1 MAVSID
7 VMFAPNLTCTHKTPH
22 LRPYL
27 ADLHVHTVLSPC
39 AEVEMIPPLIVK
51 RAGDL
56 ALGIIAITDHNS
68 AENVAAVI
76 EAAQGFDLTV
86 LPGMEVQTR
95 EEVHLLCLF
104 DTVEQ
109 ALDWQAVV
117 YAHLPPLKNNAKVFG
132 PQFVV
137 DATGDFIRYN
147 DRLLATSTS
156 LSVEEVTG
164 GVEAKEGLCIAAHI
178 DRPSFS
184 LLANLGFV
192 PQGVRFAAMEITHNA
207 NADQI
212 RHQHPSLAGYSF
224 VCSGDAHRLGEMSNK
239 TILTLSEP
247 TITEISMAF
256 RGQAGRKVKV
266 VEDEH

>member
-1 MAVSID
+1 
-7 VMFAPNLTCTHKTPH
+7 
-22 LRPYL
+22 
-27 ADLHVHTVLSPC
+27 
-39 AEVEMIPPLIVK
+39 MIPPLIVK
-51 RAGDL
+51 HARGL
-56 ALGIIAITDHNS
+56 ALGIIAVTDHNS

-76 EAAQGFDLTV
+76 EAARGFDLTV

-117 YAHLPPLKNNAKVFG
+117 YAHLPRLKNKAEVFG
-132 PQFVV
+132 AQFVV

-147 DRLLATSTS
+147 DRLLLTSTS
-156 LSVEEVTG
+156 FSVEEVATC
-164 GVEAKEGLCIAAHI
+164 VEERRGLCIAAHV

-192 PQGVRFAAMEITHNA
+192 PQGANFAAMEITRNTSV
-207 NADQI
+207 DEM
-212 RHQHPSLAGYSF
+212 RRQHPSLCEYPF
-224 VCSGDAHRLGEMSNK
+224 IRSGDAHRLSEMSNNTVL
-239 TILTLSEP
+239 TIEQP

-256 RGQAGRKVKV
+256 RRQGGRKVKV
-266 VEDEH
+266 LAD

>member
-1 MAVSID
+1 MAKGFEVLVFGGLGFCHLGFI
-7 VMFAPNLTCTHKTPH
+7 

-27 ADLHVHTVLSPC
+27 ADLHVHTVLSAC
-39 AEVEMIPPLIVK
+39 AEVEMIPPLIVE
-51 RAGDL
+51 RAREL

-76 EAAQGFDLTV
+76 EAAQGLDLTV
-86 LPGMEVQTR
+86 LPGMEVQTK

-109 ALDWQAVV
+109 TLDWQAVV
-117 YAHLPPLKNNAKVFG
+117 YAHLPPLKNRPEVFG

-147 DRLLATSTS
+147 DRLLLTSAS
-156 LSVEEVTG
+156 LSVEEVAR
-164 GVEAKEGLCIAAHI
+164 GVEERKGLCIASHV

-192 PQGVRFAAMEITHNA
+192 PPGVHFAAMEITH
-207 NADQI
+207 DTDI
-212 RHQHPSLAGYSF
+212 DGMCRRHPSLAGYSF
-224 VCSGDAHRLGEMSNK
+224 IHSGDAHRLSEMSDR
-239 TILTLSEP
+239 TILTIGEP
-247 TITEISMAF
+247 TIAEISMAF
-256 RGQAGRKVKV
+256 RRQEGRKVKV
-266 VEDEH
+266 LVR

>member
-86 LPGMEVQTR
+86 LPGMEVQT
-95 EEVHLLCLF
+95 
-104 DTVEQ
+104 
-109 ALDWQAVV
+109 